1 MESKET
7 KPKRQKT
14 TKVKAQETE
23 QRHYYKML
31 VESAT
36 GKLVTRFLHA
46 CQKCEL
52 QADDWAKRFM
62 ATYRWDNPRCFAGGV
77 ACVSFDKE
85 PDLRLWKPFAV
96 INGEQTYLPAVE
108 TVVDLKTGKSII
120 QAIKDYE
127 PHQKT
132 RDIRRAM
139 KAEEKRQRLPLV
151 KTETLYEIL
160 KAQLPDGGKLSDWTP
175 TIFEYDGKYFIGCEY
190 VCEGPGMT
198 EISQQTHRTYQ
209 SKLEIEIRKAE
220 EERLKAEREAKHQA
234 PLLN

>member
-14 TKVKAQETE
+14 TKVKAQDTE

>member
-14 TKVKAQETE
+14 TKVKAQDTE

-160 KAQLPDGGKLSDWTP
+160 KAQLPDNGKLSDWTP

-198 EISQQTHRTYQ
+198 EITQQTHRMYQ

-220 EERLKAEREAKHQA
+220 EERLKAEREARHQA

>member
-14 TKVKAQETE
+14 TKVKAQDTE

-46 CQKCEL
+46 CQKCEM

-160 KAQLPDGGKLSDWTP
+160 KAQLPDDGKLSDWTP
-175 TIFEYDGKYFIGCEY
+175 TVFEYDGKYFIGCEY
-190 VCEGPGMT
+190 VCEGQGMT
-198 EISQQTHRTYQ
+198 EITQQTHRMYQ

-220 EERLKAEREAKHQA
+220 EERLKAEREARHQA

>member
-1 MESKET
+1 MESNET

-14 TKVKAQETE
+14 TKVKAQESD
-23 QRHYYKML
+23 QRHYYKVM
-31 VESAT
+31 VDTAT
-36 GKLVTRFLHA
+36 GKLITRFLHA
-46 CQKCEL
+46 CHKCEL
-52 QADDWAKRFM
+52 QADDWARRFG

-85 PDLRLWKPFAV
+85 PDLRQWKPFGV

-108 TVVDLKTGKSII
+108 TTVDLTTGKTRI
-120 QAIKDYE
+120 QAIENYE

-160 KAQLPDGGKLSDWTP
+160 KAQLPDDGKLSDWTP
-175 TIFEYDGKYFIGCEY
+175 TVFEYDGKYFIGCEY
-190 VCEGPGMT
+190 VCTAAGMT

-209 SKLEIEIRKAE
+209 SKLEIDIRKAE
-220 EERLKAEREAKHQA
+220 EERLRAERESRHQE
-234 PLLN
+234 PLVN